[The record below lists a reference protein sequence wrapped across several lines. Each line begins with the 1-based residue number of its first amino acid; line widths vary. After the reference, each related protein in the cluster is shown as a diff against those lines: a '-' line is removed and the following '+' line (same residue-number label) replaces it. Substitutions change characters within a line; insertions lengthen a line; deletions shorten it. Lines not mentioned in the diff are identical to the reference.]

1 MVADADRLAQALRN
15 LVSNAIAHTAV
26 NGRIEVGA
34 SVANGSVRFTVDD
47 DGPGIPDAERAAVF
61 DRFHRLDAGRS
72 REAGGAG
79 LGLAIVAAIAEA
91 HGGSARAGSSP
102 LGGAEMVLE
111 IPFRKAGGTLRPRDQ

>member
-1 MVADADRLAQALRN
+1 LARASQTGPS
-15 LVSNAIAHTAV
+15 VS
-26 NGRIEVGA
+26 
-34 SVANGSVRFTVDD
+34 FTVDD
-47 DGPGIPDAERAAVF
+47 DGPGIPEEERAAVF

-91 HGGSARAGSSP
+91 HGGSTHARTSP

-111 IPFRKAGGTLRPRDQ
+111 IPFRKGARSPGAR